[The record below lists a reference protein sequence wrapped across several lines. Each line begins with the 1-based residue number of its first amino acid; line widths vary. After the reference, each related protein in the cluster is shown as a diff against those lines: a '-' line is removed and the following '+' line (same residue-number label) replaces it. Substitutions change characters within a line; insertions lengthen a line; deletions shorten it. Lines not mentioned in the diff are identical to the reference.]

1 MCMSALHACMHIMY
15 VPVAHR
21 GQKRMLEPLELKLEM
36 VGKKTVGCRKVN
48 LVPLQ
53 EQQGLLA
60 SEAALQSLFVDF

>member
-36 VGKKTVGCRKVN
+36 VGKK
-48 LVPLQ
+48 P
-53 EQQGLLA
+53 
-60 SEAALQSLFVDF
+60 